1 VTDERLDQQLGFA
14 LELDRLKAVNRR
26 SWLVAVDRVE
36 NSAEHSWHVAMVAS
50 VVCEHADEDVDST
63 RVLRMLL
70 IHDVVEIDAGDVFLY
85 DTEARKAKS
94 EAERRAAERIYGLL
108 PGDQGRELHALW
120 LEFEAGESADA
131 RFARAIDRLMPLL
144 HNFHTEGRTWREHG
158 ITADQVLAA
167 NAHIE
172 LGSARLW
179 KRAKALIEEAVERG
193 YLAPPV

>member
-1 VTDERLDQQLGFA
+1 ML
-14 LELDRLKAVNRR
+14 
-26 SWLVAVDRVE
+26 
-36 NSAEHSWHVAMVAS
+36 AS
-50 VVCEHADEDVDST
+50 VVCEHADAAVDST

-70 IHDVVEIDAGDVFLY
+70 IHDVVEIDAGDAFLY
-85 DTEARKAKS
+85 DAEARRAKA

-108 PGDQGRELHALW
+108 PGDQGRELRELW
-120 LEFEAGESADA
+120 LEFEAGQSADA

-172 LGSARLW
+172 RGSALLW